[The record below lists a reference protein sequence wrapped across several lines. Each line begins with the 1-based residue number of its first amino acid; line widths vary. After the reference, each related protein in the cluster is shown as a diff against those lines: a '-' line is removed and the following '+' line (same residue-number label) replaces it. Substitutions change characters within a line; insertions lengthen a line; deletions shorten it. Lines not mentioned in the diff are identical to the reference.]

1 MPIKCCKT
9 NSRCG
14 PACAAAATLVREML
28 ETEDWCEVMCATN
41 SFTAL
46 ASAFSH
52 PSWLSHM
59 FLEGASSSL
68 PPKRPFILLFGL
80 RSRRSWGC
88 ARHCTCVFH
97 CKHSECLCAAA
108 EFIDARRL
116 YLPPMPYNWLLGRW
130 GFWQRGCTTT
140 DCFCCILPPLTE
152 ASFLSQHTESY
163 SHLLIAQC
171 MFSDSY
177 VAYLQ
182 RA

>member
-1 MPIKCCKT
+1 MFQDECPMRPCLC
-9 NSRCG
+9 RCRG
-14 PACAAAATLVREML
+14 LAATLVREML

-88 ARHCTCVFH
+88 ARHCTCVCH
-97 CKHSECLCAAA
+97 CKHSECLCAAPLSLSTRA
-108 EFIDARRL
+108 VFTCRL
-116 YLPPMPYNWLLGRW
+116 
-130 GFWQRGCTTT
+130 CHTT
-140 DCFCCILPPLTE
+140 DCWVVEAFGREAAPPLT
-152 ASFLSQHTESY
+152 A
-163 SHLLIAQC
+163 A
-171 MFSDSY
+171 
-177 VAYLQ
+177 A
-182 RA
+182 A